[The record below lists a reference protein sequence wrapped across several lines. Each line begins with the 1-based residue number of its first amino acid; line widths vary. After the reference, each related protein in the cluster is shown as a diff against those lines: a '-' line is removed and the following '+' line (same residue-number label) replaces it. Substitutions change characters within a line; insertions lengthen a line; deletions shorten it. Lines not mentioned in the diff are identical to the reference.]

1 MKKVL
6 VLCLLLCSMIA
17 GVACGGSEAMGGQE
31 ASGDQE
37 AMGGQEAVGGQ
48 EASSQTA
55 VNPPTAVPTT
65 QPAAPEPVADAG
77 CEEYFP
83 FCTHVQ
89 ISGSITADF
98 TSGIGG
104 NIPSCAEWA
113 AGGASRH
120 LDLPMVQAFEQT
132 PVVIVALT
140 ALGEYTGPGQYAMQ
154 HTKTGALPDMFPV
167 LSIGDRTF
175 ERGEGATAVAQVAAD
190 GSGAFTA
197 TGLVEVAS
205 MQNSSPDPD
214 AQVDLT
220 VTWTC
225 QEP

>member
-1 MKKVL
+1 MQKVL
-6 VLCLLLCSMIA
+6 VFCLLLCSMML
-17 GVACGGSEAMGGQE
+17 GVACGSQNATSGQDT
-31 ASGDQE
+31 GD
-37 AMGGQEAVGGQ
+37 
-48 EASSQTA
+48 QTA
-55 VNPPTAVPTT
+55 VSAPEGAPTT
-65 QPAAPEPVADAG
+65 QLATIEPAPAADDVAANTG
-77 CEEYFP
+77 CEEYFR

-89 ISGSITADF
+89 ISGSLTADF

-104 NIPSCAEWA
+104 NIPTCTEWA
-113 AGGASRH
+113 ASGAARH

-140 ALGEYTGPGQYAMQ
+140 ALGEYTGPGRYEME
-154 HTKTGALPDMFPV
+154 HTKTGALPDMFPSLAV
-167 LSIGDRTF
+167 GDQTF
-175 ERGEGATAVAQVAAD
+175 ERGEGATAVAEVAAD
-190 GSGAFTA
+190 GSGTFTA

-205 MQNSSPDPD
+205 IQNSNPDPN

>member
-17 GVACGGSEAMGGQE
+17 GVACGGQESVGRTGVRRPGSQQWPGEA
-31 ASGDQE
+31 A
-37 AMGGQEAVGGQ
+37 ARR
-48 EASSQTA
+48 
-55 VNPPTAVPTT
+55 PLIHPTAVPPT
-65 QPAAPEPVADAG
+65 QTAPEAAANDG
-77 CEEYFP
+77 CEPYFR

-89 ISGSITADF
+89 ISGSLTADF

-104 NIPSCAEWA
+104 NVPSCAEWA
-113 AGGASRH
+113 AGGDSRH

-132 PVVIVALT
+132 PAVIVALT
-140 ALGEYTGPGQYAMQ
+140 ALGEYTGPGEYAMQ

-190 GSGAFTA
+190 GSGTFTA

>member
-1 MKKVL
+1 MKQLL
-6 VLCLLLCSMIA
+6 VLCLLLCGAMV
-17 GVACGGSEAMGGQE
+17 GVACGGSEAVGSQE
-31 ASGDQE
+31 TGRQE
-37 AMGGQEAVGGQ
+37 V
-48 EASSQTA
+48 SNQTS
-55 VNPPTAVPTT
+55 VNLPTAVPAPPET
-65 QPAAPEPVADAG
+65 AAADG
-77 CEEYFP
+77 CEDYFR

-104 NIPSCAEWA
+104 SIPSCVEWA
-113 AGGASRH
+113 AAGDARH

-132 PVVIVALT
+132 PAVIVALT
-140 ALGEYTGPGQYAMQ
+140 ALGEYAGPGEYAMQ
-154 HTKTGALPDMFPV
+154 HSKTGALPDMFPV

-175 ERGEGATAVAQVAAD
+175 ERGEGATAVAEVAAD
-190 GSGAFTA
+190 GSGTFTA

>member
-17 GVACGGSEAMGGQE
+17 GVACGGQEPSGGQE
-31 ASGDQE
+31 ASG
-37 AMGGQEAVGGQ
+37 GQETGN
-48 EASSQTA
+48 SQTA
-55 VNPPTAVPTT
+55 VNPPTAVPAT
-65 QPAAPEPVADAG
+65 QPAAPEPVANAG
-77 CEEYFP
+77 CEAYFR

-104 NIPSCAEWA
+104 NVPSCAEWA

-140 ALGEYTGPGQYAMQ
+140 ALGEYTGPGQYAME

-190 GSGAFTA
+190 GSGTFTA

>member
-17 GVACGGSEAMGGQE
+17 GVACGGQEALGGQG
-31 ASGDQE
+31 AL
-37 AMGGQEAVGGQ
+37 GQEV
-48 EASSQTA
+48 SNQTA
-55 VNPPTAVPTT
+55 VNSTTAVPPT
-65 QPAAPEPVADAG
+65 QSAPIEAAADTG
-77 CEEYFP
+77 CEEYFR

-104 NIPSCAEWA
+104 NVPSCAEWA
-113 AGGASRH
+113 AGGDSRH

-132 PVVIVALT
+132 PPVIVALT
-140 ALGEYTGPGQYAMQ
+140 ALGEYTGPGEYALQ
-154 HTKTGALPDMFPV
+154 HTKAGALPDMFPV

-190 GSGAFTA
+190 GSGTFTA

-205 MQNSSPDPD
+205 MQNSSPDPN

>member
-17 GVACGGSEAMGGQE
+17 VVACGGQESVGQE
-31 ASGDQE
+31 S
-37 AMGGQEAVGGQ
+37 VGGQ
-48 EASSQTA
+48 EVNSGPESSSQTA
-55 VNPPTAVPTT
+55 VNAPTAVPPTET
-65 QPAAPEPVADAG
+65 APIEPTADTA
-77 CEEYFP
+77 CEAYFR

-89 ISGSITADF
+89 ISSSITADF
-98 TSGIGG
+98 TSGIGA
-104 NIPSCAEWA
+104 NVPSCAEWA
-113 AGGASRH
+113 AGGDSRH

-132 PVVIVALT
+132 PTVIVALT
-140 ALGEYTGPGQYAMQ
+140 ALGEYTGPGEYVMQ

-190 GSGAFTA
+190 GSGTFTA

>member
-6 VLCLLLCSMIA
+6 VLCLLLYSMIA
-17 GVACGGSEAMGGQE
+17 GVACGGQESVGQE
-31 ASGDQE
+31 ASN
-37 AMGGQEAVGGQ
+37 
-48 EASSQTA
+48 QTA
-55 VNPPTAVPTT
+55 VNPPTAVPIT
-65 QPAAPEPVADAG
+65 QPAAPETVANDG
-77 CEEYFP
+77 CEAYFR

-104 NIPSCAEWA
+104 NVPSCAEWA
-113 AGGASRH
+113 AGGDSRH

-140 ALGEYTGPGQYAMQ
+140 ALGEYTGPGQYEMA

-167 LSIGDRTF
+167 LSMGDRTF

-190 GSGAFTA
+190 GSGTFTA

>member
-17 GVACGGSEAMGGQE
+17 GVACGGREANSGPE
-31 ASGDQE
+31 ASD
-37 AMGGQEAVGGQ
+37 
-48 EASSQTA
+48 QTA
-55 VNPPTAVPTT
+55 VNPATAVPPT
-65 QPAAPEPVADAG
+65 QPAPIEAAADAG
-77 CEEYFP
+77 CEEYFR

-89 ISGSITADF
+89 ISGSLTADF

-104 NIPSCAEWA
+104 NVPSCAEWA
-113 AGGASRH
+113 AGGDSRH

-132 PVVIVALT
+132 PAVIVALT
-140 ALGEYTGPGQYAMQ
+140 ALGEYTGPGEYAMQ

-167 LSIGDRTF
+167 LSIGERTF

-190 GSGAFTA
+190 GSGTFTA

>member
-17 GVACGGSEAMGGQE
+17 GVACGGQE
-31 ASGDQE
+31 AINNQEISG
-37 AMGGQEAVGGQ
+37 
-48 EASSQTA
+48 QTA
-55 VNPPTAVPTT
+55 VNSPTAVPIT
-65 QPAAPEPVADAG
+65 QHAAPETVANDG
-77 CEEYFP
+77 CEEYFR

-104 NIPSCAEWA
+104 NVPSCAEWA
-113 AGGASRH
+113 AGGATRH

-140 ALGEYTGPGQYAMQ
+140 ALGEYTGPGQYTMQ
-154 HTKTGALPDMFPV
+154 HTKTGALPDWFPSLAV
-167 LSIGDRTF
+167 GDRTF
-175 ERGEGATAVAQVAAD
+175 ERGEGATAVAEIAAD
-190 GSGAFTA
+190 GSGTFTA
-197 TGLVEVAS
+197 TRLVEVAS

>member
-1 MKKVL
+1 MKQLL
-6 VLCLLLCSMIA
+6 VFCLLLCSVLA
-17 GVACGGSEAMGGQE
+17 GVACGGPEVN
-31 ASGDQE
+31 GDQE
-37 AMGGQEAVGGQ
+37 TLSSQETG
-48 EASSQTA
+48 SQTA
-55 VNPPTAVPTT
+55 VNPPTAAPTT
-65 QPAAPEPVADAG
+65 AVTIAADG
-77 CEEYFP
+77 CEPYFR

-98 TSGIGG
+98 TSGVGG
-104 NIPSCAEWA
+104 NVPSCAEWA
-113 AGGASRH
+113 AGGAARH

-132 PVVIVALT
+132 PPVIVALT
-140 ALGEYTGPGQYAMQ
+140 ALGEYTGPGQYEME
-154 HTKTGALPDMFPV
+154 HTKTGALPDMFPSLAV
-167 LSIGDRTF
+167 GDQTF
-175 ERGEGATAVAQVAAD
+175 ERGEGATAVAEVAAN

-205 MQNSSPDPD
+205 LQNSSPDPD

>member
-1 MKKVL
+1 MKQVL

-17 GVACGGSEAMGGQE
+17 GVACGGQE
-31 ASGDQE
+31 VNGDQE
-37 AMGGQEAVGGQ
+37 TLSSQENG
-48 EASSQTA
+48 SQTA
-55 VNPPTAVPTT
+55 VNPPTAVPPT
-65 QPAAPEPVADAG
+65 QPAPETTASNG
-77 CEEYFP
+77 CEAYFR

-89 ISGSITADF
+89 INGSITAEF

-104 NIPSCAEWA
+104 NVPSCAEWA
-113 AGGASRH
+113 AGGMSRH
-120 LDLPMVQAFEQT
+120 LDLPLVQAFEQT
-132 PVVIVALT
+132 PPVIVALT
-140 ALGEYTGPGQYAMQ
+140 ALGEYTGPGEYAMQ
-154 HTKTGALPDMFPV
+154 HTKAGALPDMFPV
-167 LSIGDRTF
+167 LSIGERTF
-175 ERGEGATAVAQVAAD
+175 ERGEAATAVAHVAAD

-205 MQNSSPDPD
+205 MQNSSPDPN